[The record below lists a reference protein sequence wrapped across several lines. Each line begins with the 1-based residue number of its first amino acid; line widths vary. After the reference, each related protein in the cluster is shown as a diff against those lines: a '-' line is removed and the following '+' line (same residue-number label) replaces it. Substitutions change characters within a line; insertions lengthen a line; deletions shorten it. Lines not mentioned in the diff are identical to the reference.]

1 MTDSFIKTVAP
12 DASLASL
19 KHEHQRVGIFIDTQN
34 LYHSARS
41 NYNSNVNYK
50 MLVEA
55 AVGDRR
61 LIRAFAYV
69 IKSETNDESK
79 FFEAL
84 NGLGIETRVK
94 DLQVFYSGEKKADWD
109 VGIAIDIVRLSEKID
124 TVVLVSGDGDFL
136 EVLRYV
142 KSRGIR
148 AEVMAFK
155 KTTSAK
161 LLEEVDGFIDL
172 GGEGGK
178 FLIPLGKTARMNSRT
193 NTQQTSAPRV
203 IQPRTNTANPRP
215 AVPRP
220 AATRPAPARVIT
232 PARPAQ
238 PARQVTPSPRP
249 APARP
254 ITPRSKWL
262 PRKGLL

>member
-1 MTDSFIKTVAP
+1 MNELPLKKSS
-12 DASLASL
+12 ASLRHSS
-19 KHEHQRVGIFIDTQN
+19 QRVGVFIDTQN

-41 NYNSNVNYK
+41 NFNSNVNYK
-50 MLVEA
+50 NLVDA
-55 AVGDRR
+55 AVGNRH
-61 LIRAFAYV
+61 LMRAFAYV
-69 IKSETNDESK
+69 IKSEAGDESK

-84 NGLGIETRVK
+84 NDLGIETRVK

-161 LLEEVDGFIDL
+161 LLEEADDFIDL
-172 GGEGGK
+172 GGESGK
-178 FLIPLGKTARMNSRT
+178 FLIPLGKVARTNSSARMNTRRAPT
-193 NTQQTSAPRV
+193 N
-203 IQPRTNTANPRP
+203 RP
-215 AVPRP
+215 PQNKP
-220 AATRPAPARVIT
+220 PLKWNAR
-232 PARPAQ
+232 RDM
-238 PARQVTPSPRP
+238 
-249 APARP
+249 
-254 ITPRSKWL
+254 
-262 PRKGLL
+262 

>member
-1 MTDSFIKTVAP
+1 MNDSIFKKSSP
-12 DASLASL
+12 LR
-19 KHEHQRVGIFIDTQN
+19 HEHQRVGIFIDTQN

-41 NYNSNVNYK
+41 LYNSNVNYK
-50 MLVEA
+50 HLVEA
-55 AVGDRR
+55 AVGERR
-61 LIRAFAYV
+61 LVRAFAYV
-69 IKSETNDESK
+69 IKSEASDESK

-84 NGLGIETRVK
+84 ADLGIETRVK

-109 VGIAIDIVRLSEKID
+109 VGIAMDIVRLSEKID

-161 LLEEVDGFIDL
+161 LLEETDDFIDL

-178 FLIPLGKTARMNSRT
+178 FLIRQGKGARVNVPRSSH
-193 NTQQTSAPRV
+193 QTSQPSNQPSKMAPRS
-203 IQPRTNTANPRP
+203 RWTLRRN
-215 AVPRP
+215 
-220 AATRPAPARVIT
+220 
-232 PARPAQ
+232 
-238 PARQVTPSPRP
+238 
-249 APARP
+249 
-254 ITPRSKWL
+254 L
-262 PRKGLL
+262 P